1 MVISIIVAM
10 ANNGVIGNE
19 GKMPWHLPADL
30 RNFRSKTINK
40 AIVMGR
46 KTYESLGKA
55 LPNRVNIVVSRNP
68 ELKLPDALVFND
80 LEEVLD
86 FDYDEIFVIGGAEIY
101 KQAMPYAKWLYLTR
115 VDCQVDGD
123 THFEYNK
130 EDWKWVM
137 SESYPADDKNKYGM
151 SFELYRRKWLT

>member
-1 MVISIIVAM
+1 M

-19 GKMPWHLPADL
+19 GRIPWHLPADL
-30 RNFRSKTINK
+30 KHFRRKTINK

-55 LPNRVNIVVSRNP
+55 LPDRVNIVVSRNP
-68 ELKLPDALVFND
+68 ELKLPDAIVFND

-86 FDYDEIFVIGGAEIY
+86 LDYEEIFVIGGAEIY
-101 KQAMPYAKWLYLTR
+101 QQALPYAKWLYLTK
-115 VDCQVDGD
+115 VDYQAEGD

-130 EDWKWVM
+130 NEWKWVM
-137 SESYPADDKNKYGM
+137 AEGRAADENNKYGM
-151 SFELYRRKWLT
+151 SFELYRRNGLHG